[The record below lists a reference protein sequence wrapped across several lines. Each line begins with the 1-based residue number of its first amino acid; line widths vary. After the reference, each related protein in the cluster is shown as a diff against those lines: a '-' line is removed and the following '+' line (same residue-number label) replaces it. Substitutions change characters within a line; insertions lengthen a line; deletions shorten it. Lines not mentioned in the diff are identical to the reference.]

1 MFRVLF
7 LMLLVLAGL
16 ILAPYMAGSQGYVR
30 IETGSKIFEMSLVM
44 LIVFFAVSMA
54 TVYLLE
60 WVVTRF
66 FRLSRGSYQWFGN
79 RKRKLAQKQTLEGLM
94 KMTEGDYSKA
104 EKLISKNA
112 MHSDEPVLNFI
123 KAAEA
128 AQQRGD
134 DLAANKHLLEASKI
148 AGPNSIAVE
157 IARTRILLQQGKLPA
172 ARSSVDSLL
181 VLAPNNIDALRLAI
195 EIYQK
200 SKAYKALDNVLDVI
214 GKRSFLSAEEYEAL
228 EHQVEDGL
236 LDEIMNEDGQEGL
249 LAWWDNQPS
258 NRRRSVYL
266 RTALIKR
273 LLDTNDHQSAAEI
286 ALETVKKSED
296 EQLQPLFKEL
306 TRLQIDEHSKLL
318 KVLAKRYAKAAEHY
332 KDDYARALGYI
343 YAREGLFAQA
353 KGYFVQVLEHNECT
367 ANDRIMA
374 LYVAEQTHD
383 AELVAR
389 IRQDNL
395 KEVNVSV
402 NEEPVLSLPEN
413 IEPKA

>member
-44 LIVFFAVSMA
+44 LIVFFAISMA

-214 GKRSFLSAEEYEAL
+214 GKRSFLSAEEYESL

-236 LDEIMNEDGQEGL
+236 LDEIMNDDGQEGL
-249 LAWWDNQPS
+249 LTWWDNQPS

-286 ALETVKKSED
+286 ALETVKKADD

-306 TRLQIDEHSKLL
+306 TRLQVDEHSKLL
-318 KVLAKRYAKAAEHY
+318 KVLAKRYNKAAEHY
-332 KDDYARALGYI
+332 QDDYARALGYI

-353 KGYFVQVLEHNECT
+353 KGYFVQVLEHKECT

-374 LYVAEQTHD
+374 LYVAEQTND
-383 AELVAR
+383 TELVAR

-402 NEEPVLSLPEN
+402 NEEPVLSLPEDV
-413 IEPKA
+413 ESKA